1 MTVAPEVRSFID
13 WGDAVNERHRDRPL
27 PELRGLL
34 RDELDRE
41 LRRLGVVVEDVEAVT
56 DHEVAVAGG
65 EIRVRVF
72 APPGAGPYP
81 GFLHFHG
88 GGFVFGTIDSR
99 INDAKCAHIC
109 RAAECLVVTVE
120 YRLAPEFQFPTAPE
134 DCFASLLWT
143 VEHADQL
150 GLDPARVTVGG
161 ESAGGNL
168 AAVVALMTR
177 DRGGP
182 ALALQLLEVPVTD
195 MSEAAEEHPSV
206 ALFGEGYGLD
216 RAAMDMFTD
225 AYLVTP
231 ADGSQPYASP
241 LVASDL
247 TGVAPAHVLVAEC
260 DVLRD
265 SGEAYAKRLEAAGV
279 ETTLHR
285 FSGHT
290 HGSSALWQ
298 TWEPARAWMDEVVA
312 RLRRALRD
320 PLAEVPG
327 TKRES
332 GVA

>member
-1 MTVAPEVRSFID
+1 
-13 WGDAVNERHRDRPL
+13 
-27 PELRGLL
+27 
-34 RDELDRE
+34 
-41 LRRLGVVVEDVEAVT
+41 
-56 DHEVAVAGG
+56 
-65 EIRVRVF
+65 
-72 APPGAGPYP
+72 
-81 GFLHFHG
+81 
-88 GGFVFGTIDSR
+88 
-99 INDAKCAHIC
+99 
-109 RAAECLVVTVE
+109 
-120 YRLAPEFQFPTAPE
+120 
-134 DCFASLLWT
+134 
-143 VEHADQL
+143 
-150 GLDPARVTVGG
+150 
-161 ESAGGNL
+161 
-168 AAVVALMTR
+168 MTR

-216 RAAMDMFTD
+216 RAATD
-225 AYLVTP
+225 AYLATP

-247 TGVAPAHVLVAEC
+247 TGVAPAHVLVAEY